1 MSLKQY
7 GNGDSAAGSAA
18 KDTESSGTEKTGE
31 HPVGDALER
40 LQSMYPAESA
50 TETGKAKYAAK
61 SADGNLVA
69 GAGVKLKGQIAACHT
84 LTVEGKIDV
93 SVRARKIIV
102 IDGGAIV
109 GKADVCDAEIAGR
122 FDGDLNVSGKLVIR
136 RTGHISGSV
145 SYGQLEI
152 EPGGELR
159 GRVEVQEK
167 KNGGNDGGSERSWSW
182 RS

>member
-7 GNGDSAAGSAA
+7 GSGSSPSG
-18 KDTESSGTEKTGE
+18 SSGKDADNSGAEKSGE

-40 LQSMYPAESA
+40 LQSMYPAES
-50 TETGKAKYAAK
+50 ETDAGKARYAVK
-61 SADGNLVA
+61 SADGNLIA
-69 GAGVKLKGQIAACHT
+69 GAGVKFKGQIAACHT

-93 SVRARKIIV
+93 NVRARKIIV
-102 IDGGAIV
+102 ADGGAIA

-122 FDGDLNVSGKLVIR
+122 FDGDLVVSGKLMIR
-136 RTGHISGSV
+136 RTGHISGTV

-159 GRVEVQEK
+159 GRVEVREK
-167 KNGGNDGGSERSWSW
+167 KNGGGDGASEKSWAW

>member
-7 GNGDSAAGSAA
+7 GNGGSPAGSTAKDAENSGAAG
-18 KDTESSGTEKTGE
+18 D

-50 TETGKAKYAAK
+50 TESAKPKYTAK
-61 SADGNLVA
+61 SADGNLIA

-102 IDGGAIV
+102 VDGGAVV

-122 FDGDLNVSGKLVIR
+122 FDGDLSVSGKLVIR
-136 RTGHISGSV
+136 RTGHISGNV

-167 KNGGNDGGSERSWSW
+167 KNGANDGAADKSWSW

>member
-7 GNGDSAAGSAA
+7 GNGGSAAGSSA
-18 KDTESSGTEKTGE
+18 KDTDNSEADKSGE

-50 TETGKAKYAAK
+50 SESGKAKYTAK
-61 SADGNLVA
+61 SADGNLIA
-69 GAGVKLKGQIAACHT
+69 GAGVKFKGQIAACHT

-93 SVRARKIIV
+93 NVRARKIV
-102 IDGGAIV
+102 VADGGAIA

-122 FDGDLNVSGKLVIR
+122 FDGDLNVSGKLIIR

-167 KNGGNDGGSERSWSW
+167 KNGGGDSASDKSWSW